1 MRDFRDRSWRELRR
15 CYMLFLLLYDCRSK
29 HGDVR
34 GARQVAKFEPNAIA
48 KIAVADDENQCADNA

>member
-1 MRDFRDRSWRELRR
+1 
-15 CYMLFLLLYDCRSK
+15 MLFLLLYDCRSK